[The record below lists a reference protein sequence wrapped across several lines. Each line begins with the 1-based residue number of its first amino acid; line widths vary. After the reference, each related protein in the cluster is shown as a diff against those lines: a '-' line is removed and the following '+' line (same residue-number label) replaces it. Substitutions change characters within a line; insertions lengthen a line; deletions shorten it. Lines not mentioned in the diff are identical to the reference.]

1 MKHVILYGPPAVG
14 KLTVAEALGELTG
27 WGVVHN
33 HLSNNLVLEA
43 FPYGHPEFSRLVIS
57 IRTQLFEAAAK
68 ARVDGLISTLVYAP
82 ESLDDQIIAAWKRK
96 VAKHG
101 GETVFVRLHCKEST
115 LFERVGNSSRV
126 GHKKIIEKAFLKE
139 WLRRFD
145 LFAEVRGAS
154 SLAIDTD
161 KIKPARAA
169 ELIALALRLP
179 VAGAKPKAKA
189 RALTNGRGT
198 VTVKAK
204 LTRAAKPKAKAKKVK
219 RRG

>member
-14 KLTVAEALGELTG
+14 KLTVAEALGQLTG

-82 ESLDDQIIAAWKRK
+82 EKLDDAIVGDWRRR

-101 GETVFVRLHCKEST
+101 GETVFVRLHCAEAT
-115 LFERVGNSSRV
+115 LFKRVANPSRR
-126 GHKKIIEKAFLKE
+126 GHKKIIEPHLLKD
-139 WLRRFD
+139 WLKRFD
-145 LFAEVRGAS
+145 LFAEVRGVR
-154 SLAIDTD
+154 SLSIDTD
-161 KIKPARAA
+161 KLKPAQAA
-169 ELIALALRLP
+169 EIIAMVLGLP
-179 VAGAKPKAKA
+179 EAGAPAKA
-189 RALTNGRGT
+189 T
-198 VTVKAK
+198 
-204 LTRAAKPKAKAKKVK
+204 PKAKAKAEPKAK
-219 RRG
+219 PKPKARPRG

>member
-57 IRTQLFEAAAK
+57 FRTQLFEAAAK

-82 ESLDDQIIAAWKRK
+82 ESLDDKIIAAWKRK
-96 VAKHG
+96 VAKHHG
-101 GETVFVRLHCKEST
+101 QTLFVRLHCKEAT
-115 LFERVGNSSRV
+115 LFRRVGDPSRV
-126 GHKKIIEKAFLKE
+126 GHKKIIEKPFLKE
-139 WLRRFD
+139 WLKRFD
-145 LFAEVRGAS
+145 LFADVKGAS

-161 KIKPARAA
+161 KLKPSQAA
-169 ELIALALRLP
+169 ELIALVLGLP
-179 VAGAKPKAKA
+179 MGGTSSKAKPDSLGK
-189 RALTNGRGT
+189 
-198 VTVKAK
+198 VKAP
-204 LTRAAKPKAKAKKVK
+204 RIPKAVAKVK
-219 RRG
+219 KRG

>member
-1 MKHVILYGPPAVG
+1 MKHVILYGPPASG
-14 KLTVAEALGELTG
+14 KLTVAEALGRLTG

-57 IRTQLFEAAAK
+57 IRGQLFEAAAK

-82 ESLDDQIIAAWKRK
+82 EDLDDRILADWKRR

-101 GETVFVRLHCKEST
+101 GETVFVRLYCKEAT
-115 LFERVGNSSRV
+115 LLERVGNPSRQ
-126 GHKKIIEKAFLKE
+126 GHKKIIEKAFLRG
-139 WLRRFD
+139 WLKRFD
-145 LFAEVRGAS
+145 LFAEVRGAR

-161 KIKPARAA
+161 KVKPARAA

-179 VAGAKPKAKA
+179 VSA
-189 RALTNGRGT
+189 RAGIGT
-198 VTVKAK
+198 HPPRRTKAAAK
-204 LTRAAKPKAKAKKVK
+204 LRAKSGARVK
-219 RRG
+219 QRG